1 MTDDRTNKSRFV
13 IADMDCPSEEQ
24 MIRTALSDAER
35 IVRLDF
41 DIPRRGLTVWHAG
54 DAAPIL
60 ARLEGLNLGAVLVAT
75 EDAPHDEAGAGTE
88 ADHSRVLRWVLG
100 INATMFAVE
109 LVAGWLA
116 ESTGLLADSLDM
128 LADAGV
134 YGIALW
140 AVGRAQS
147 FQLTAARVSGWLQ
160 LALAIGVLAEVARRA
175 VMGSAPEPPMIMGTA
190 AVALAA
196 NVACMWALSRHR
208 SAGAHMQASWIFT
221 TNDVIANIGVI
232 LAGALVSWTSSA
244 IPDLVIGALIG
255 LIVLRARCGSCSWA
269 APADSRTASASL
281 DVDRVFDGL
290 GGALRGRG
298 RRVAARRRP
307 LATRAS
313 RWPLRVSRRRR
324 GSSRA

>member
-255 LIVLRARCGSCSWA
+255 LIVLRGAMRILQLGRTCGL
-269 APADSRTASASL
+269 ADS
-281 DVDRVFDGL
+281 
-290 GGALRGRG
+290 
-298 RRVAARRRP
+298 
-307 LATRAS
+307 
-313 RWPLRVSRRRR
+313 
-324 GSSRA
+324 